1 MRTEIVTYEVYKVDE
16 LSDKAKDNA
25 YWNWLKFFE
34 YDSSDNEAT
43 LKAFEAIFKVK
54 VSRWN
59 YDAYTYN
66 FQFTSNY
73 SEEEEELCGV
83 RLLKFIVN
91 NYWHYLFKPK
101 TYWHGKGFNKQ
112 RRSRI
117 SVTDDCVLT
126 GYCADMDILKPIYDF
141 LKAPDK
147 HTNLHDLMDECIG
160 SFFRYCSKDVEYC
173 TDEEAFERDCEANG
187 IAKYFT
193 RMTTSKK

>member
-1 MRTEIVTYEVYKVDE
+1 MRTKTRTYEVYKVEE
-16 LSDKAKDNA
+16 LSDKAKENA
-25 YWNWLKFFE
+25 YYRWLAGYE
-34 YDSSDNEAT
+34 YPWQGENMAT
-43 LKAFEAIFKVK
+43 LKAFEGIFNIRV
-54 VSRWN
+54 
-59 YDAYTYN
+59 YDWKYDGWTCYYR
-66 FQFTSNY
+66 FTSNY

-187 IAKYFT
+187 YEFL
-193 RMTTSKK
+193 SNGDFFN